1 MKVGIDSVDVGR
13 FREKVNDK
21 SFWKRIYT
29 AREQAHINE
38 FSNLAGVAERMAG
51 KFAAKEA
58 VSKMLGIGIDKGI
71 KWTDIEILPNSLG
84 KPTVNLTGFAKEQF
98 SALKLKEIDISIT
111 HTAEFATAICVA
123 N

>member
-1 MKVGIDSVDVGR
+1 MKVGIDAVDIDR
-13 FREKVNDK
+13 FKVKVNDK

-29 AREQAHINE
+29 AREQAHIEE

-58 VSKMLGIGIDKGI
+58 VVKMLGTGIDKGI

-84 KPTVNLTGFAKEQF
+84 KPMVNLTGFAKQHFEAF
-98 SALKLKEIDISIT
+98 KLKEIDISIT

-123 N
+123 V